1 MMWWQEAGVECICP
15 ATPPPHP
22 AIPAQAT
29 SRTHPTPT
37 PRELT
42 ITMATIVWS
51 ASPSSQEMPQASPRL
66 SD

>member
-15 ATPPPHP
+15 ALPHP
-22 AIPAQAT
+22 TQAT
-29 SRTHPTPT
+29 SKTRPAPT

-42 ITMATIVWS
+42 ITMAATVWS
-51 ASPSSQEMPQASPRL
+51 ASPSSQEMLQASPRL